1 MVNKDNKLIIKN
13 IHESS
18 LIDSAA
24 ELFSSFQQQKED
36 EELNKQGICFYCGQP
51 KKDCHK
57 PGYKCFK

>member
-1 MVNKDNKLIIKN
+1 MVTKEDNKLIIKN

-36 EELNKQGICFYCGQP
+36 EEADKQGLCPHCYQP
-51 KKDCHK
+51 KKDC
-57 PGYKCFK
+57 PGYKCWK